1 MHRRQLHLQTFHPEA
16 AAFSQLSDLV
26 RASSRHAFLAAL
38 NHFCA
43 QSLPAHTEK
52 LLRLEALSQ
61 PASVKASVQTPLP
74 ERPQLLPHR
83 PRPAAD
89 VGHNLLLVLD
99 VLKDLLWVMALSL
112 FFSDI
117 IVRVAGSP
125 AHTPREENKTNYS
138 RSDPQQTV
146 DLHRIQPIR
155 AISLLPTTH
164 PTFLSEHFQPYSS
177 CIMLA
182 RQSIYFSGTK
192 CCLNI
197 SSKST

>member
-26 RASSRHAFLAAL
+26 RASSWHAFLAAL
-38 NHFCA
+38 NHFCV
-43 QSLPAHTEK
+43 QSLPAYTEK

-61 PASVKASVQTPLP
+61 SVSPKASVQAPLP

-112 FFSDI
+112 FFTDI
-117 IVRVAGSP
+117 I
-125 AHTPREENKTNYS
+125 
-138 RSDPQQTV
+138 
-146 DLHRIQPIR
+146 I
-155 AISLLPTTH
+155 
-164 PTFLSEHFQPYSS
+164 
-177 CIMLA
+177 
-182 RQSIYFSGTK
+182 
-192 CCLNI
+192 
-197 SSKST
+197 